1 MRTENLYYTDKNSF
15 NSFLK
20 EHNFLSEKSLL
31 VQVFS
36 SELQKSKLQYVLS
49 DITSLLPNS
58 FIIGATTDG
67 EILDN
72 RVSTDQ
78 IVISLTAFE
87 KATLKVASAQNSGDS
102 FTCGAEI
109 AKKLVQNDT
118 KALFLFSDGLYTN
131 GEIFLNGV
139 KSISNDITLAGGMAG
154 DAAHFKETYILSND
168 GVISKGAVGVSV
180 NSETLHIKT
189 SYSFNW
195 QEIGKTLRVTK
206 AVENRVYEIDGES
219 AVSIY
224 SKYLG
229 EEMAGLLPAIGIEFP
244 LIITRDGV
252 KIARAVLGKEDDD
265 SLIFAG
271 NVLEGD
277 SVRFGYG
284 NTGMI
289 LKDSTNVKETFSAQM
304 PESIFIYSCMARRRF
319 LQEAISV
326 ELTPLAEIAPTVG
339 FFTYG
344 EFYKAKKCELLNQ
357 TMTIIAMSEVDEVG
371 PRNFVDKLDNAT
383 EVSDASITYKALSHL
398 IEETS
403 NELENINNNLEK
415 LVQEKTSALQD
426 KIAELEYASKVKSDF
441 LAGMSHEIRT
451 PLNAMLGFVD
461 ILKAGEKDKERSR
474 RFTII
479 KNSGKSLL
487 TIINDILDFSKIES
501 GKMILERRK
510 FATKKPF
517 KEMGQL
523 FYEKAKEDG
532 IELKLGFSENLPRFF
547 IGDIVRIK
555 QVAANLLSNAIK
567 FTPKGGYISIHVDF
581 DDKKKELKFSV
592 EDSGVGI
599 DEKNLKK
606 IFEAFTQEDSTT
618 TRRFGGTG
626 LGLSIS
632 TSLINSMEG
641 RIEVKSVLGKG
652 SKFSFVLPSIESDE
666 EEKSENL
673 LIEKIDLNQRLDAKV
688 LLVEDNKTNQMLMNI
703 VLGDLDIDVTLA
715 ENGLEAVEK
724 FKESKYDLILMDENM
739 PRMNGIEA
747 TKIILDIEEKEGLTH
762 TPIVALTANALA
774 TDRAK
779 FLGAGMDEFV
789 SKPID
794 HELFVR
800 VLHMFLK
807 PKE

>member
-641 RIEVKSVLGKG
+641 HIEVKSVLGKG

-747 TKIILDIEEKEGLTH
+747 TKIILDIEEKESLIH